1 MRIICPD
8 CAAQYELPPEL
19 AARLPMRVR
28 CARCGDE
35 WLAEPVGLVPDAA
48 APALERDAGPAAGD
62 ISSERSGAV
71 AVEPIDPNID
81 TVEPGGGM
89 EPAAPVEPGAG
100 ERVARPIDP
109 VDEAARPSPMA
120 RAGGTSG
127 AGRGAMVARRSD
139 RNWWIASVVVL
150 LGLIAL
156 FLGLHHAIGAAWPA
170 SLRLYR
176 ALGLA

>member
-28 CARCGDE
+28 CARCGNE
-35 WLAEPVGLVPDAA
+35 WLAEPVGMVPDAA
-48 APALERDAGPAAGD
+48 APALARDAGPAAPD
-62 ISSERSGAV
+62 ISSERDGAT
-71 AVEPIDPNID
+71 EPFDRDIDA
-81 TVEPGGGM
+81 VEPGGGM
-89 EPAAPVEPGAG
+89 EFTPPVGAG
-100 ERVARPIDP
+100 ERPSRPIEP
-109 VDEAARPSPMA
+109 VDEAVRPSPMA
-120 RAGGTSG
+120 RAGTASG
-127 AGRGAMVARRSD
+127 AGRGATVVRRSD